1 MLNYESTGNE
11 LADRI
16 LALIP
21 SHPEI
26 LEMDDAWGLFKVDGF
41 SCDDLAP
48 SLAQAQ
54 WALCNARGRAN
65 KRLQRTAERSAEAVK
80 RGEMEAIIKREH
92 EA

>member
-54 WALCNARGRAN
+54 WALSNAKKRAN
-65 KRLQRTAERSAEAVK
+65 KRLQSDASPVGSADK
-80 RGEMEAIIKREH
+80 
-92 EA
+92 